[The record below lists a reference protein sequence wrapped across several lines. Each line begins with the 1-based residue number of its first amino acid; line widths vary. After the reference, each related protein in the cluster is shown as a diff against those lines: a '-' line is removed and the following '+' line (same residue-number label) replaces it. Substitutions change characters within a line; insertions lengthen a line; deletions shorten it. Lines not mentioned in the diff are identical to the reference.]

1 LPERNAAFEGGGGK
15 AEVKR
20 RRVKTPTGVVF
31 RAARSLGR
39 IAQAESRRGEG
50 QGRPRLQASGV

>member
-1 LPERNAAFEGGGGK
+1 MPERNGAFKGGGGK
-15 AEVKR
+15 AEVECR
-20 RRVKTPTGVVF
+20 RAKIPTGVAC
-31 RAARSLGR
+31 RAARRLGR